1 MGIRKSLHINTF
13 KNFASK
19 YQLMKF
25 PRIQMAS
32 LSHKY
37 IVAIAGAFLM
47 MFLVVHLSTNLLMLT
62 GDRADFDRA
71 VQFLLTNPFI
81 KVMEYVLFAGF
92 LVHILMGVVVWFK
105 NKKAR
110 PVGYMVA
117 QTSGTAPFSKF
128 MIHSGVIIFIFLLI
142 HFYHFF
148 FVKIGLV
155 PLPPNAMNTHDFY
168 SMSVYLFQQP
178 VVSIIYI
185 ISFVFLAFHLFHGFQ
200 SAFQTFGITHPRY
213 FGIIKLA
220 GAIYA
225 LAISIGFSIIPIY
238 FLFFY

>member
-1 MGIRKSLHINTF
+1 
-13 KNFASK
+13 
-19 YQLMKF
+19 MKF
-25 PRIQMAS
+25 IGIKLSS

-37 IVAIAGAFLM
+37 IVALAGAFLM

-62 GDRADFDRA
+62 GDRADFDKA
-71 VQFLLTNPFI
+71 VEFLLTNPFI

-92 LVHILMGVVVWFK
+92 IIHILLGVIVWFR
-105 NKKAR
+105 NRKAR
-110 PVGYMVA
+110 PVGYLVA
-117 QTSGTAPFSKF
+117 QSSGTSPFSKF
-128 MIHSGVIIFIFLLI
+128 MMHTGIIIFLFLLM

-155 PLPPNAMNTHDFY
+155 PLPPNALSESDFY

-178 VVSIIYI
+178 AVSIAYI
-185 ISFVFLAFHLFHGFQ
+185 VSFIFLSFHLFHGFQ
-200 SAFQTFGITHPRY
+200 SAFQTFGLHHSKYSPWVRI
-213 FGIIKLA
+213 A

-225 LAISIGFSIIPIY
+225 IAIGIGFSVIPIY